1 MQRRK
6 TRDNED
12 ENPDILMVHSPFVA
26 RLGEKRHRIMSRETS
41 DDDRDVRKLVAS
53 SEEGLIVHAAPAASS
68 ARQSSASSSNRAPPR
83 RIDHTYRDY
92 SNFPTEDLPVL
103 KAPTNFP
110 SKLHHILSDPEYQ
123 HVISWMPHG
132 RAWKIHNKDLLVSEV
147 VPKYFV
153 QSKYQ
158 SFARQLNGWGFKRL
172 QQAGNDFNAYYHEC
186 FLRGM
191 PQLAVLMKRVTPNQ
205 GRLLPHVEGE
215 PNFYEIDKHFRLPPA
230 MGYPQGGHHQ
240 YYHPQIA
247 QDGSWGHGGGY
258 HQDQQY
264 MYHQGGGYPPQYYG
278 HSYYNPNNNPNMDN
292 AAAATNPQQQQTMSV
307 AYPGY
312 PPYYQPM
319 AYGGPPPPGQF
330 PKYDGPPP
338 PGQFPQYG
346 GAAPHYCYGEIVP
359 PTHFQSWC

>member
-1 MQRRK
+1 
-6 TRDNED
+6 
-12 ENPDILMVHSPFVA
+12 
-26 RLGEKRHRIMSRETS
+26 MSRETS
-41 DDDRDVRKLVAS
+41 DDDRDDRDDRKLVAS
-53 SEEGLIVHAAPAASS
+53 FEEGLIVTGT
-68 ARQSSASSSNRAPPR
+68 ARYQSTTSASSNNRAPPR

-92 SNFPTEDLPVL
+92 SNFPTADLPVL

-110 SKLHHILSDPEYQ
+110 TRLHHILSDPDYQ

-132 RAWKIHNKDLLVSEV
+132 RAWKIHNKDLLVSDV

-153 QSKYQ
+153 QTKYQ

-191 PQLAVLMKRVTPNQ
+191 PQLAVLMKRVKPNQ

-230 MGYPQGGHHQ
+230 MGYPQGGHHHQ
-240 YYHPQIA
+240 YVPLMDA
-247 QDGSWGHGGGY
+247 SGGY
-258 HQDQQY
+258 Y
-264 MYHQGGGYPPQYYG
+264 GGYPQDQ
-278 HSYYNPNNNPNMDN
+278 HLLDAASILWSFLQPNMAD
-292 AAAATNPQQQQTMSV
+292 AV

-312 PPYYQPM
+312 PPPYYQPM
-319 AYGGPPPPGQF
+319 AHG
-330 PKYDGPPP
+330 GPPP

-346 GAAPHYCYGEIVP
+346 GEAAHHYSY
-359 PTHFQSWC
+359 S

>member
-1 MQRRK
+1 
-6 TRDNED
+6 
-12 ENPDILMVHSPFVA
+12 
-26 RLGEKRHRIMSRETS
+26 MSRETS
-41 DDDRDVRKLVAS
+41 SDRDDRKLVVS

-68 ARQSSASSSNRAPPR
+68 ARQSSSSAGSSNRAPPR

-92 SNFPTEDLPVL
+92 SDFPTADLPVL

-191 PQLAVLMKRVTPNQ
+191 PQLAVLMKRVKPNQ
-205 GRLLPHVEGE
+205 GRLLPYVEGE
-215 PNFYEIDKHFRLPPA
+215 PNFYELDKHFRLPTV
-230 MGYPQGGHHQ
+230 MGYPHGGHHQ

-247 QDGSWGHGGGY
+247 QDGSGGHGGGY
-258 HQDQQY
+258 PHDQ
-264 MYHQGGGYPPQYYG
+264 YPPQYYG
-278 HSYYNPNNNPNMDN
+278 HSYNPNMAN
-292 AAAATNPQQQQTMSV
+292 AAAAANPQQQQAMAV

-330 PKYDGPPP
+330 PQYGGPPP

-346 GAAPHYCYGEIVP
+346 GAAPHYGYGEIVP
-359 PTHFQSWC
+359 PSPSNHGARMSSAHASGTPPPSLQDEPSKNQNPSI